1 MADPE
6 NPESSKTV
14 GAMDVSILWP
24 NPRNRYGR
32 KFAMA
37 KGSVFRT
44 CAMDVLTYRYGRRT
58 LRGGRK
64 TSMARYSYEFGQMF
78 HKGMM
83 IQSGKELKLV
93 GGLEVFNGYE
103 NSEHLGKVKAA
114 KVTST

>member
-1 MADPE
+1 
-6 NPESSKTV
+6 
-14 GAMDVSILWP
+14 MDE
-24 NPRNRYGR
+24 
-32 KFAMA
+32 KH
-37 KGSVFRT
+37 FRT
-44 CAMDVLTYRYGRRT
+44 W
-58 LRGGRK
+58 
-64 TSMARYSYEFGQMF
+64 FQMF